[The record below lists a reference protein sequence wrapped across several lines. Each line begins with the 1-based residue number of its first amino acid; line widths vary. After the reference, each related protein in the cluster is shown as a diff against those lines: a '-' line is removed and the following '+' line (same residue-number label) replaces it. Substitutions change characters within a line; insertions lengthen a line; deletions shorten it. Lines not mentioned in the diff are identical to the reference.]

1 MLCSTILGV
10 SFGRVTVVPDYLGY
24 VSSLEKESPYVR
36 IKDGGAKLDGI
47 GGARGIKNLR
57 LRLGNGG
64 EGAGEMGRWLWKS
77 RGYETYSEK

>member
-36 IKDGGAKLDGI
+36 IKDGGANLDGR
-47 GGARGIKNLR
+47 GGARGIKNLQVR
-57 LRLGNGG
+57 LSNVD
-64 EGAGEMGRWLWKS
+64 EGTR
-77 RGYETYSEK
+77 

>member
-36 IKDGGAKLDGI
+36 IKDGGANLDSR
-47 GGARGIKNLR
+47 GGARGIKNLQVR
-57 LRLGNGG
+57 LSNVD
-64 EGAGEMGRWLWKS
+64 EGMREVGR
-77 RGYETYSEK
+77 